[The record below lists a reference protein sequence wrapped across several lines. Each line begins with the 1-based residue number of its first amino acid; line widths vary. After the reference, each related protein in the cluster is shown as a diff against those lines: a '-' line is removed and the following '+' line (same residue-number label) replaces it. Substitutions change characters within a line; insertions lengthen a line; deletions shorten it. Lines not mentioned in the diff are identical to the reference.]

1 MHTALHTLPTITHVY
16 ECTNVYTWM
25 YLQIQLIVQLK
36 VCSAVEVR
44 DWDGLKVQK
53 RQFSRMENEQLE
65 GQCRPCA
72 EGTSHRLI
80 LIQTENHVPL
90 PMCKRVTLI
99 GGWRKR

>member
-1 MHTALHTLPTITHVY
+1 MHTALQTLPTITYVH

-25 YLQIQLIVQLK
+25 YLQLK

-72 EGTSHRLI
+72 EGTPHRLI

-90 PMCKRVTLI
+90 PMCERATPIV
-99 GGWRKR
+99 GWRKR